1 MNSRLITARLIA
13 FSMVVSQAQADEP
26 PAIEATA
33 TASTSTEFNIR
44 DRLEAHCIDG
54 SVLKVHLLDA
64 KIPLKTDYGIFEI
77 SSADIRRIEFAN
89 RIPDE
94 LSRQL
99 KAAVGKLGN
108 DDYHVREAATAQLL
122 SMQQLAYPALLAAA
136 QSEDLEVVHR
146 AEQLVNLIRQATS
159 EDDLELQEFDVIY
172 TDKSQ
177 IAGTIQLDSLKV
189 ESVPIGQQQL
199 KLEMLRRLQL
209 AGEGEVNALPDPGN
223 MTAYRNQVGKT
234 LYFRVTGP
242 PQGSRN
248 GFVWGTDMYT
258 LDSSLAMAASH
269 AGLVRPGQT
278 KVVGVTIL
286 GPQNSFTG
294 SGRNGVGSGDFGP
307 YPGAFR
313 FKSGR
318 PPTFA
323 NRAAAVPAQPPPM
336 QVVPQFNFGR

>member
-1 MNSRLITARLIA
+1 MNWSIIAASLSA
-13 FSMVVSQAQADEP
+13 FSMLASQLQADEP
-26 PAIEATA
+26 TA
-33 TASTSTEFNIR
+33 ESAAAASTSADFNVR

-54 SVLKVHLLDA
+54 SILKVRLLDA

-77 SSADIRRIEFAN
+77 SSVDIRHIEFAN
-89 RIPDE
+89 RISDE
-94 LSRQL
+94 LARQL
-99 KAAVGKLGN
+99 KAAVAKLGD

-122 SMQQLAYPALLAAA
+122 SMQQLAYPALVAAA
-136 QSEDLEVVHR
+136 QSEDVEVVHR
-146 AEQLVNLIRQATS
+146 AEQLMNLIRQSAS
-159 EDDLELQEFDVIY
+159 EDDLELQDFDVIY
-172 TDKSQ
+172 TDRSQ
-177 IAGTIQLDSLKV
+177 IAGTIQLASLKV
-189 ESVPIGQQQL
+189 ESVPLGQQQL

-234 LYFRVTGP
+234 LYFRVIGP

-258 LDSSLAMAASH
+258 LDSSLAMAAAH

-278 KVVGVTIL
+278 EVIGATIL
-286 GPQNSFTG
+286 GPQNSFSG
-294 SGRNGVGSGDFGP
+294 SARNGVGSADFGP

-318 PPTFA
+318 TPTFA
-323 NRAAAVPAQPPPM
+323 NRAAATPPQAQPM
-336 QVVPQFNFGR
+336 QVVPQFNFNR